1 MPEELRIKQLDGV
14 PASLAALRPLLR
26 PKMFP
31 LRGRIVSFPVYL
43 ASIPDV
49 KFTAAGAHREIE
61 KGEYGTLRFI

>member
-1 MPEELRIKQLDGV
+1 MREELRIKQLDGV
-14 PASLAALRPLLR
+14 PASLAAPR
-26 PKMFP
+26 PKRFP

-49 KFTAAGAHREIE
+49 KFTAAGSHREIE